1 MSIEQSVFK
10 LQRLVRFSSV
20 GVGTA
25 IRALNTG
32 LHSVCIFVI
41 TLTKCG
47 YCYSYSVGKLIWT
60 NNNWHESSQ
69 QSIHAVAF
77 LQNHSISTRGG
88 RFHILSPRAPARIRV
103 TNESMMYTNERPR
116 TCAIARRSMNSS
128 SLSLSASLTAALL
141 LQALDHAA
149 CSCVSPI
156 GLSRC
161 HI

>member
-25 IRALNTG
+25 IRG
-32 LHSVCIFVI
+32 CIPYIFA

-47 YCYSYSVGKLIWT
+47 YCYSYSVGKLFG

-88 RFHILSPRAPARIRV
+88 RFISSRRACLRAYV
-103 TNESMMYTNERPR
+103 
-116 TCAIARRSMNSS
+116 
-128 SLSLSASLTAALL
+128 
-141 LQALDHAA
+141 
-149 CSCVSPI
+149 
-156 GLSRC
+156 
-161 HI
+161 

>member
-47 YCYSYSVGKLIWT
+47 YCYSYSVGKLFG

-69 QSIHAVAF
+69 QSIHAVACIF
-77 LQNHSISTRGG
+77 AKPFNFDSRRPFSYPLAA
-88 RFHILSPRAPARIRV
+88 RACAH
-103 TNESMMYTNERPR
+103 
-116 TCAIARRSMNSS
+116 TCD
-128 SLSLSASLTAALL
+128 
-141 LQALDHAA
+141 Q
-149 CSCVSPI
+149 
-156 GLSRC
+156 
-161 HI
+161 

>member
-47 YCYSYSVGKLIWT
+47 YCYSYSVGKLIWKKT
-60 NNNWHESSQ
+60 TGTSRVNSQ
-69 QSIHAVAF
+69 FTRSHF

-88 RFHILSPRAPARIRV
+88 RFHILSPRACLRAYV
-103 TNESMMYTNERPR
+103 
-116 TCAIARRSMNSS
+116 
-128 SLSLSASLTAALL
+128 
-141 LQALDHAA
+141 
-149 CSCVSPI
+149 
-156 GLSRC
+156 
-161 HI
+161 